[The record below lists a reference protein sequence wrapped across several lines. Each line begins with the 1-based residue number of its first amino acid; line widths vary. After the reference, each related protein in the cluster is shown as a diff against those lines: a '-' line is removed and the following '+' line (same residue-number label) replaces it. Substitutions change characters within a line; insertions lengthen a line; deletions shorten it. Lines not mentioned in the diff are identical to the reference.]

1 MEPKIAR
8 IYQRTFKTSDDAKA
22 FIDATKIIEER
33 VSAVDFRYR
42 VYQAQENPLILF
54 EVWEYP
60 DVDAMEW
67 VQASMEGAGAV
78 PRAFNPDT
86 VSYTA
91 DVAVAYDFEE

>member
-22 FIDATKIIEER
+22 FTDATKVIEER